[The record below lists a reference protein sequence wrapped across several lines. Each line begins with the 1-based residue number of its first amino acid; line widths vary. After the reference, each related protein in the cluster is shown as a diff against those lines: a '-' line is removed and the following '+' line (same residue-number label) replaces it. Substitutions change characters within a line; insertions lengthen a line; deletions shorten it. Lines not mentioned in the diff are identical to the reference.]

1 MMRLKAKQDAVP
13 QSERVKQFVP
23 QNLPEY
29 TQDGGDKYYFDMYGN
44 KEHYAMLTNDMTDE
58 QFEVFRERERDRINK
73 VDNSRKLMQ
82 KLVESRLEKY
92 RKAKADKNVK
102 DKRIDIRTLGEYKS
116 KKFLVEEMG
125 ADMFQDDDELLLM
138 QVLMDES
145 DRKEITEALKA
156 HVAKQQNAKVMLCPQ
171 RQLRLSDFAR
181 DVVDGIIWDN
191 IKEQKVH
198 PRVL

>member
-1 MMRLKAKQDAVP
+1 
-13 QSERVKQFVP
+13 
-23 QNLPEY
+23 
-29 TQDGGDKYYFDMYGN
+29 MYGN

-138 QVLMDES
+138 
-145 DRKEITEALKA
+145 
-156 HVAKQQNAKVMLCPQ
+156 
-171 RQLRLSDFAR
+171 
-181 DVVDGIIWDN
+181 
-191 IKEQKVH
+191 
-198 PRVL
+198 